1 MRLLDTWGSRLV
13 GGFLVFLTISL
24 VFGLAPLPSLAVSP
38 ASITAMEKDNNA
50 PLNTGNL
57 PIDETFRGIER
68 ASNWTDRA
76 LMLGMLVIVLFM
88 TGYFLKMAN
97 DEIKR
102 QRTISSDEAAKF
114 LETARDSVKALALNS
129 TALVDASRQME
140 LNRAIAERV
149 LRSLERVEAELVKF
163 ERAGY
168 GRRSG
173 PRSDA

>member
-1 MRLLDTWGSRLV
+1 MV
-13 GGFLVFLTISL
+13 GGFLVFLTILAFNLTPL
-24 VFGLAPLPSLAVSP
+24 VSWAVSP
-38 ASITAMEKDNNA
+38 AEIVEKAEKENA

-102 QRTISSDEAAKF
+102 QRMISSDEAAKF
-114 LETARDSVKALALNS
+114 LETARDSIKALALNS
-129 TALVDASRQME
+129 IALTDASRQME
-140 LNRAIAERV
+140 TNRAIAERV
-149 LRSLERVEAELVKF
+149 LRALERVEAELVKF

>member
-1 MRLLDTWGSRLV
+1 MRLLDTGSRLV
-13 GGFLVFLTISL
+13 SGFLVFLTISL
-24 VFGLAPLPSLAVSP
+24 VFDVTPFVSLAV
-38 ASITAMEKDNNA
+38 ASAEVAGKENNTS
-50 PLNTGNL
+50 LNTGNL

-114 LETARDSVKALALNS
+114 LETARDSIKALALNS
-129 TALVDASRQME
+129 IALTDASRQME
-140 LNRAIAERV
+140 TNRAIAERV
-149 LRSLERVEAELVKF
+149 LRALERVEAELVKF

>member
-1 MRLLDTWGSRLV
+1 MQLRDMGKLV
-13 GGFLVFLTISL
+13 SGFLFSLILFLAFDLTPL
-24 VFGLAPLPSLAVSP
+24 VSLAVSP
-38 ASITAMEKDNNA
+38 ASVTVTEKERENNA
-50 PLNTGNL
+50 PISTGNL

-114 LETARDSVKALALNS
+114 NETSQEAVKALAINS
-129 TALVDASRQME
+129 GALHEASRQME
-140 LNRAIAERV
+140 TNRAIAERV

-163 ERAGY
+163 ERSGY

-173 PRSDA
+173 PRADS

>member
-1 MRLLDTWGSRLV
+1 MRLLDTGSRLV
-13 GGFLVFLTISL
+13 SGFLVFLTISL
-24 VFGLAPLPSLAVSP
+24 VFDVTPFVSLAV
-38 ASITAMEKDNNA
+38 ASAEVAGKENNA
-50 PLNTGNL
+50 PPLNTGNL

-114 LETARDSVKALALNS
+114 LETARDSIKALALNS
-129 TALVDASRQME
+129 IALTDASRQME
-140 LNRAIAERV
+140 TNRAIAERV
-149 LRSLERVEAELVKF
+149 LRALERVEAELVKF

>member
-1 MRLLDTWGSRLV
+1 MRLLDTGSRLIS
-13 GGFLVFLTISL
+13 GFLVFLTISL
-24 VFGLAPLPSLAVSP
+24 VFDLTPFVSLAV
-38 ASITAMEKDNNA
+38 ASAEVVGKENNA

-114 LETARDSVKALALNS
+114 LETARESVKALALNS
-129 TALVDASRQME
+129 TALNDASRQME
-140 LNRAIAERV
+140 TNRAIAERV
-149 LRSLERVEAELVKF
+149 LRALERVEAELVKF

>member
-1 MRLLDTWGSRLV
+1 MRLLSTLK
-13 GGFLVFLTISL
+13 LISL
-24 VFGLAPLPSLAVSP
+24 TFFLFVSPLSFAVSP
-38 ASITAMEKDNNA
+38 ASVTAMDKERDNNA

-114 LETARDSVKALALNS
+114 LETSRESVKALALNS
-129 TALVDASRQME
+129 IALTDASRQME
-140 LNRAIAERV
+140 TNRAIAERV
-149 LRSLERVEAELVKF
+149 LRSLERVEAELVKL
-163 ERAGY
+163 ERTAY
-168 GRRSG
+168 GRRAG
-173 PRSDA
+173 PRADT